1 MTVQSVDIKPRRVT
15 LTANGVLTDFD
26 FDFKIFSEEEIAVY
40 DDGVLQTITTDYTV
54 SFDTDNETG
63 TVSFLAAPDDTNE
76 ILMVGNADYSQE
88 SDIPKGGGFSES
100 VIEKGLDLLAI
111 QVQQLKEITDRSLK
125 IPITS
130 EITGISLP
138 TPDAGKA
145 LLWNIAG
152 DDLENSSSDFNDIV
166 SDAEAAQTA
175 AEVAQ
180 TAAETAQGLAET
192 AQTAAETAQTNA
204 ETAET
209 NAETAETNAE
219 TAQTAAEAAQT
230 AAEAAQTAAEAAQTA
245 AEAAATS
252 VGVKKYIYIRLLES
266 TTDCAVDTGVG
277 GDIEAPFTGTI
288 SAIGAFVDTAGITGT
303 MVVDV
308 NIAGTTIMT
317 TNKIS
322 IDTTEKSSRTAAT
335 APTLTTTSVTAGD
348 IFTID
353 IDSIH
358 TTAAKGLTVR
368 IEITET
374 A

>member
-209 NAETAETNAE
+209 NAETA
-219 TAQTAAEAAQT
+219 QTAAEAAQT